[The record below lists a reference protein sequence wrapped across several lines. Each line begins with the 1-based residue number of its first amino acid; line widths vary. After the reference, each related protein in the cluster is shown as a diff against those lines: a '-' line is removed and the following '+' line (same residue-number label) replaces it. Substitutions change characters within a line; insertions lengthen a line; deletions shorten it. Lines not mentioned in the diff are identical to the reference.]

1 MLKLSLSVRTLST
14 TSQLLKD
21 GDMIQAIFL
30 KKIREFAQKVAAG
43 QLMRPAEV
51 GFFIFVSYL
60 LNLRPRFGRFL
71 FYLRVFMLSVL
82 DFEVSSCFHMT
93 A

>member
-51 GFFIFVSYL
+51 GFFYFC
-60 LNLRPRFGRFL
+60 FL
-71 FYLRVFMLSVL
+71 FTKSSTSFWSFSVL
-82 DFEVSSCFHMT
+82 SSRFYAFCFGF
-93 A
+93 